1 MSDMKNFTKE
11 DSVHIL
17 LHQSNGFST
26 WSSRYKAVTLLK
38 CGRREARLG
47 QFVGKNTT
55 FATDVYL
62 GWFEGEIESGYDKA
76 AIKLNGREAV
86 TTFELSSYEGV
97 KERRALKS
105 TSMSMLM
112 KLEDLHLRLH
122 MEVLPPC

>member
-1 MSDMKNFTKE
+1 MGFPHGVQGTKQLHYSNVDDE
-11 DSVHIL
+11 RLDWGSL
-17 LHQSNGFST
+17 L
-26 WSSRYKAVTLLK
+26 
-38 CGRREARLG
+38 GR
-47 QFVGKNTT
+47 N
-55 FATDVYL
+55 VYL